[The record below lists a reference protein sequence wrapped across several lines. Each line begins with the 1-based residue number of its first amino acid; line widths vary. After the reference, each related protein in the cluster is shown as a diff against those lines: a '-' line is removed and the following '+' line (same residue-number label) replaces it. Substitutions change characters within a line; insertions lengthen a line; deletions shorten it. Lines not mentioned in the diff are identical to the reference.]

1 MTLKITNYVRMK
13 TKVLISAMSIFTT
26 FFACNQ
32 LEIRYDNI
40 PDEKKPNLQNKNY
53 VCFVNQQD
61 NSIIDTFMIVRND
74 NYLMYDRYNILE
86 KIVVSYINTD
96 KHSDLKQIDIH
107 FLGSH
112 RFAVYDCVTSNNY
125 KTFEIEIDNV
135 TYSVFA
141 VKNKNPQRN
150 SLPDS
155 MYYSYKEGILRY
167 FHSDTIYNRTS
178 IF

>member
-1 MTLKITNYVRMK
+1 MK
-13 TKVLISAMSIFTT
+13 TKVLILAISIFAP
-26 FFACNQ
+26 FFACNDIVQ
-32 LEIRYDNI
+32 YDNI
-40 PDEKKPNLQNKNY
+40 PDEKKLNLQNKDSVY
-53 VCFVNQQD
+53 FVNQRD
-61 NSIIDTFMIVRND
+61 NSIIDTFEIAR
-74 NYLMYDRYNILE
+74 YEEYFAYDRYNILE
-86 KIVVSYINTD
+86 KIVVNYINTK

-112 RFAVYDCVTSNNY
+112 RFAIYDCVPSDNY
-125 KTFEIEIDNV
+125 KTFDIEIDNV

-141 VKNKNPQRN
+141 VKNANSQAN

-167 FHSDTIYNRTS
+167 FHSDTIYNRIS